1 MSPVA
6 LLSLLSQTLIMVGG
20 TQAERSEAVASVVAV
35 EASLAPFSSAKRQ
48 LEASLMNTA
57 AVFPAIRT

>member
-6 LLSLLSQTLIMVGG
+6 LLSLLSQTLVMVGG
-20 TQAERSEAVASVVAV
+20 SWAKSPDTVASVAAV
-35 EASLAPFSSAKRQ
+35 VASLAPFSSAKRQ
-48 LEASLMNTA
+48 IEASLMNTT

>member
-1 MSPVA
+1 
-6 LLSLLSQTLIMVGG
+6 MVGG
-20 TQAERSEAVASVVAV
+20 RQAERPDAVASVVAV

-48 LEASLMNTA
+48 IEASLMNTA